1 VAVLIQGRLDESILP
16 DLRFPIFGATF
27 FRASVSMVNVG
38 IENDCCDII
47 SSAKTLTAP
56 AHGSPFSSRALRKAF
71 RASMAA
77 WKSKEER
84 KSVLSDQLCALHY
97 LRL

>member
-1 VAVLIQGRLDESILP
+1 MLEIFCLYVVNILVAVLIQGRLDESILP
-16 DLRFPIFGATF
+16 DFRFPIFGATF

-77 WKSKEER
+77 
-84 KSVLSDQLCALHY
+84 
-97 LRL
+97 